1 MLSALNQESEECCG
15 PANDTA
21 HHNERAL
28 FSFRRYAF
36 LLPLKPSPFFPPPLA
51 WAAATPVAAAAFT
64 NGVNLLF
71 FTSRRHYCEVQG
83 TDPSVSAPKNAHEKK
98 QANEPTRVSRLLP
111 FHLLVPSLRA
121 PPSTHNA
128 HTTQLLTLAVS
139 IGWAMYQ
146 QRTVLTGRNSGSSA
160 SGGVK
165 QQSRR
170 PTHAFRALPTRT
182 TYPTN
187 GRLLPSSTSAQVTT
201 QNSRGLCRRV
211 DGFRGRVRERMLVH
225 YGQSARRTRGDS
237 TTRATGSTPSS
248 PSSTREPSNLKIAV
262 VGAGPCGLTTAL
274 ALRHFGMSNVT
285 VFDTHPMVRPALG
298 AAFNLNGGAA
308 VLDKLG
314 LLHVFRR
321 LNNPMK
327 KVRSRRVS
335 GACTQLMEIDIP
347 SMIRGDAAAV
357 ASLVADAD
365 GGELCG
371 TVMRA
376 DLLCALADELPA
388 SALSLGREVAGVAA
402 VPTILGSG
410 GGDGGGGGAQ
420 LQFTDGG
427 ISETFDL
434 VIGADGIR
442 SKVGTSRSPIQP

>member
-1 MLSALNQESEECCG
+1 
-15 PANDTA
+15 
-21 HHNERAL
+21 
-28 FSFRRYAF
+28 
-36 LLPLKPSPFFPPPLA
+36 
-51 WAAATPVAAAAFT
+51 
-64 NGVNLLF
+64 
-71 FTSRRHYCEVQG
+71 
-83 TDPSVSAPKNAHEKK
+83 
-98 QANEPTRVSRLLP
+98 
-111 FHLLVPSLRA
+111 
-121 PPSTHNA
+121 
-128 HTTQLLTLAVS
+128 
-139 IGWAMYQ
+139 MYQ

-211 DGFRGRVRERMLVH
+211 DGFRGRVH